1 MGFPTYFGT
10 DQSYMPVDTVDETAA
25 HTDMMGSSSVINQVN
40 GQPGWKNSPTKG
52 LVMLWFAVLGAYWF
66 VGWFFRGQR
75 K

>member
-1 MGFPTYFGT
+1 MGYPYFGT
-10 DQSYMPVDTVDETAA
+10 DQSYMPVDTVDETSA

-40 GQPGWKNSPTKG
+40 GQPGWKNSPTRS
-52 LVMLWFAVLGAYWF
+52 LVVMWFVVLGVYWF